1 MPKMNEDRLTAAIA
15 TARKKRSESQG
26 KGTPEEQRAVR
37 KRDKRAAR
45 KLKNR
50 LGTLASYA
58 RQQSKAS
65 ESKS

>member
-15 TARKKRSESQG
+15 TARKKRSESKG
-26 KGTPEEQRAVR
+26 KGTPEEQRAIR

-50 LGTLASYA
+50 LGTLASHA